1 MRKIQVLVVVC
12 LFVVSVVAQQ
22 PYRQWNQPQIPCT
35 LPPTGIDPA
44 VPMNQSDRYA
54 WELFIKVNQQAPPQF
69 QQTITITTAS
79 GSVPTGANSF
89 TTNSA
94 VWETWADDPLT
105 FPAKPNLSS
114 PPKWPDA
121 PYTKRLHPKGKG
133 GHHTHTAAVAG
144 QQQFIL
150 DTGGEEVHRN
160 RTTFDYIIRNGLW
173 YQQGIAAFVANG
185 APANFPADSIEVK
198 GNWIQIQESQKSQYH
213 WNYDV
218 NGQLWGLVAMHISSK
233 ALPNWFWS
241 TFEWVGNAGRCDY
254 IGCQDCFGYTPS
266 YVPSNTCPPSPE
278 NGPPVSCTPS
288 VGLAYT
294 DPATMTPGLQSLFAK
309 AGYTGTWLT
318 QYGNYRLK
326 GSMTN
331 FTTPTGRP
339 ILLGNSVTES
349 SFLQTASC
357 MTCHSRAAVNAN
369 GSSAFPFF
377 GEAPSLP
384 LQAGTPG
391 QFQTQ
396 QTTFHGTPD
405 PNWFTRYTDNLNSS
419 DVFIGMVTPLATQM
433 DFVWA
438 IPFQAAVAPPI
449 TPNTTSQKK

>member
-1 MRKIQVLVVVC
+1 MRQVQVVAVLC
-12 LFVVSVVAQQ
+12 LFVVSLVAQQ
-22 PYRQWNQPQIPCT
+22 PYPPSLQPQIPCSP
-35 LPPTGIDPA
+35 PPTGIDPA
-44 VPMNQSDRYA
+44 MPMNQPDRFA
-54 WELFIKVNQQAPPQF
+54 WELFIQVNQKAAPQY
-69 QQTITITTAS
+69 QHTITIDTTS
-79 GSVPTGANSF
+79 GGQTLGQTSF
-89 TTNSA
+89 VTNNA

-105 FPAKPNLSS
+105 FPKHPDPAN

-121 PYTKRLHPKGKG
+121 PFAKRLHPKGKG

-144 QQQFIL
+144 QIIL
-150 DTGGEEVHRN
+150 DTGGEEIHRN
-160 RTTFDYIIRNGLW
+160 RPTFDYIVRNGLW
-173 YQQGIAAFVANG
+173 YQQGIAAFVAKK

-198 GNWIQIQESQKSQYH
+198 GNWIRIQEAQKSQFH
-213 WNYDV
+213 WNYDLQ
-218 NGQLWGLVAMHISSK
+218 GRLWGLAAMHISSK

-266 YVPSNTCPPSPE
+266 YVPSNTCPP
-278 NGPPVSCTPS
+278 NASCTSMVGKVYTEPS
-288 VGLAYT
+288 
-294 DPATMTPGLQSLFAK
+294 TMTAGLQSLLK
-309 AGYTGTWLT
+309 QAGYTGEWLT
-318 QYGNYRLK
+318 QFGNYRLK

-331 FTTPTGRP
+331 FTTPTGQP

-357 MTCHSRAAVNAN
+357 MTCHSRAAVNAD

-384 LQAGTPG
+384 LQAGTPS

-396 QTTFHGTPD
+396 QTTFNGSPD
-405 PNWFTRYTDNLNSS
+405 PNWFSRYTENFDDTTN
-419 DVFIGMVTPLATQM
+419 VFTGMVTPLATQM

-438 IPFQAAVAPPI
+438 IPFQAQRAGAPTI
-449 TPNTTSQKK
+449 QPNTPPKK

>member
-1 MRKIQVLVVVC
+1 MRQVQVVVVVC
-12 LFVVSVVAQQ
+12 LFVVSLVAQQ
-22 PYRQWNQPQIPCT
+22 PYPQWSQPQIPCSP
-35 LPPTGIDPA
+35 PPTGTDPA
-44 VPMNQSDRYA
+44 VPMNQPDRFA
-54 WELFIKVNQQAPPQF
+54 WELFIQVNQKAAPQF
-69 QQTITITTAS
+69 QHTITINTTEGNQTLAKK
-79 GSVPTGANSF
+79 TF

-105 FPAKPNLSS
+105 FPAKPDPAN

-121 PYTKRLHPKGKG
+121 SYGKRLHPKGKG

-144 QQQFIL
+144 QPQFVL

-160 RTTFDYIIRNGLW
+160 RATFDYIVNNGLW
-173 YQQGIAAFVANG
+173 YQQGIAAFVAKG

-198 GNWIQIQESQKSQYH
+198 GNWIPINESQKSKYH
-213 WNYDV
+213 WNYDMS
-218 NGQLWGLVAMHISSK
+218 GKLWGLVAMHISSK

-241 TFEWVGNAGRCDY
+241 TFEWVDNPGRCDY

-266 YVPSNTCPPSPE
+266 YVPSNDCPP
-278 NGPPVSCTPS
+278 NADCTGS
-288 VGLAYT
+288 VGQVYKQ
-294 DPATMTPGLQSLFAK
+294 PATMTPGLQALFVK
-309 AGYTGTWLT
+309 AGYTGDWLT
-318 QYGNYRLK
+318 QYSNYRLK

-331 FTTPTGRP
+331 FTTPTGQP

-357 MTCHSRAAVNAN
+357 MTCHARAAVNAD

-384 LQAGTPG
+384 LQAATPA
-391 QFQTQ
+391 QYQTQ
-396 QTTFHGTPD
+396 QRTYHGTPD
-405 PNWFTRYTDNLNSS
+405 PNWFTRYADNLNLKTG
-419 DVFIGMVTPLATQM
+419 VFTGTVTSLATQM

-438 IPFQAAVAPPI
+438 IPFQAQKAGGPTK
-449 TPNTTSQKK
+449 TPATPSTK